1 MENKIYII
9 LIVGIIVCGFILIVS
24 LNINNE
30 QTDKEMI
37 EENELEIERIKDIV
51 NDGTNKTEA
60 EKMVEAINEASKS
73 EAEKMIEAIN
83 KEAKEELLNGLKR
96 DN

>member
-1 MENKIYII
+1 MEEKIYII
-9 LIVGIIVCGFILIVS
+9 LFVCIVICGFILIVS
-24 LNINNE
+24 LNIKS
-30 QTDKEMI
+30 QTEKMI

-60 EKMVEAINEASKS
+60 EKMVEAINEAK
-73 EAEKMIEAIN
+73 
-83 KEAKEELLNGLKR
+83 

>member
-24 LNINNE
+24 LNIKS
-30 QTDKEMI
+30 QTEEMI
-37 EENELEIERIKDIV
+37 EENELEIEKITKII

-83 KEAKEELLNGLKR
+83 EEAKEELLNGLKR